1 MSVETAEIV
10 VLTHA
15 DSDLAALSRCLSLLP
30 EGFSRVQGFSLQSV
44 NDVRDMADL
53 LANALAHARV
63 VVVRVLGRLS
73 GIPGWQAL
81 LHAAAERGQSLLV
94 VSGTGEPNPELD
106 YVSTVSPAILHET
119 LAYLQAGGAHNLAHW
134 LPLLSDHL
142 LLSGYGFEAPAELP
156 EHGIYHP
163 ALGEGATLES
173 WLALG
178 R

>member
-44 NDVRDMADL
+44 SDARDMADL

-81 LHAAAERGQSLLV
+81 LQAAAIIKQ
-94 VSGTGEPNPELD
+94 
-106 YVSTVSPAILHET
+106 T
-119 LAYLQAGGAHNLAHW
+119 LK
-134 LPLLSDHL
+134 
-142 LLSGYGFEAPAELP
+142 
-156 EHGIYHP
+156 
-163 ALGEGATLES
+163 
-173 WLALG
+173 
-178 R
+178 